1 MDNEIDVAKKRK
13 KVAFVSAYH
22 QEFSLHSDEESDK
35 EYTVVTVKL
44 MIYIRKTAAGQELD
58 LNRTFARFGSKKLR
72 EKIMES
78 DKLQDLW
85 AERRAS
91 RGFKSN
97 LDGLMEF
104 SCRMETTKGGA

>member
-1 MDNEIDVAKKRK
+1 
-13 KVAFVSAYH
+13 
-22 QEFSLHSDEESDK
+22 
-35 EYTVVTVKL
+35 

-58 LNRTFARFGSKKLR
+58 LNRTFARFGSKELR

-104 SCRMETTKGGA
+104 SCRMETTKEELEQMLQYPDNNHGACIKIRKEIGSIMDREKNKISKSTSV

>member
-1 MDNEIDVAKKRK
+1 
-13 KVAFVSAYH
+13 
-22 QEFSLHSDEESDK
+22 
-35 EYTVVTVKL
+35 

-58 LNRTFARFGSKKLR
+58 LNRTFARFGSKELR

-104 SCRMETTKGGA
+104 SCRMETTKGGAWADAVIFW